1 MKIADFG
8 VEQWMDKYETQATYN
23 LGETCVSPFSLN
35 ELLATTGTDK
45 KQFLTKLCQT
55 RLTYGAI
62 TGSMDLKRQIAKLYQ
77 NLTPGEIVTEH
88 GAIGAN
94 NLVLT
99 TLVEPG
105 DEVVAVTPTYQQLQS
120 IPAALGATVKL
131 LPLKKVNQFKPDPK
145 ELKAMVTDKTKLIVI
160 NNPDNPTGALMS
172 AEELKQIVEIAKSVN
187 AYVLCDEVYRHLNQA
202 EGYTPSIIDLYPKS
216 ISTSSMSK
224 VFSLAGLRLGWIA
237 THDKELMAQILAHR
251 DYSTISCSILD
262 EMVATVA
269 LQNKD
274 KIIKRN
280 RQIVHD
286 NLQILSHWV
295 DSQPHISWV
304 KPQAGTTAL
313 LYYDF
318 DLPSSKFCKRLID
331 EYQTLLVPGSC
342 FGIEHSCR
350 IGYAFESENLK
361 NGLRQ
366 VAKLIQE
373 LNNRS
378 DWLLKAR
385 YRTKFSVIADPYL
398 ILPTQLV

>member
-45 KQFLTKLCQT
+45 EQLLAKLCQT

-62 TGSMDLKRQIAKLYQ
+62 TGSMDLKRQIAKLYRD
-77 NLTPGEIVTEH
+77 LTPGEIVTEH

-94 NLVLT
+94 SLVLT

-105 DEVVAVTPTYQQLQS
+105 DEVIAVTPTYQQLQS

-131 LPLKKVNQFKPDPK
+131 LPLKKENQFKPDPE

-172 AEELKQIVEIAKSVN
+172 TEELKQIVEIAKSVN
-187 AYVLCDEVYRHLNQA
+187 AYVLCDEVYRHLNQDD
-202 EGYTPSIIDLYPKS
+202 GYAPSIIDLYQKG

-237 THDKELMAQILAHR
+237 THDSDLMVQILSHR
-251 DYSTISCSILD
+251 DYTTISCSVLD

-269 LQNKD
+269 LQNKG

-280 RQIVHD
+280 RQIIHD
-286 NLQILSHWV
+286 NLKILSQWI

-318 DLPSSKFCKRLID
+318 DLPSTELCKQLID
-331 EYQTLLVPGSC
+331 EYQTLLVPGNC

-361 NGLRQ
+361 RGLMQ
-366 VAKLIQE
+366 VAKLI
-373 LNNRS
+373 
-378 DWLLKAR
+378 K
-385 YRTKFSVIADPYL
+385 SVEN
-398 ILPTQLV
+398 